1 MNSLQDF
8 ATLLLTVA
16 ILSVPVSAQ
25 FPSQVAQPSPE
36 QMKSMQ
42 KEGMELMKP
51 LIEEAFGNSDTDDSD
66 SLNKEEL
73 IEFTLELL
81 KAQTKFMADQGMVV
95 PQPSEAYLSRLRE
108 EMEQRL
114 DEAFK
119 RTDIDESGDIS
130 QEEVLKA
137 LSGDAFSGEDEVEDF
152 EVTSDGYGTGSNDDL
167 QESATPLSAQFPQ
180 GAQPSPEHI
189 ERMQEH
195 SLKMMKRLIE
205 EAFDNSDADDSDSL
219 DKQEMLEFSVEY
231 TKGQIKAMT
240 ESMTARGLQT
250 LPPSEDEFN
259 QMKEIVKQDL
269 DEAFKRT
276 DTDES
281 GDISLDEVLE
291 AMLGYALSGEDG
303 EEDFDAISGGYN
315 TGSTDNSQ
323 ESATPLSTRFPPQGA
338 QPSSE
343 QIEGMQEE
351 GMELMKSLIEEAFE
365 KNDAND
371 SDSLD
376 KDEML
381 ELLVQ
386 LYKAQRPITTERG
399 FPVPELSEAQLSQ
412 LREEGKK
419 SMSETFKQADTDESG
434 DISKEEFLKIL
445 VGKVDPEEDQEFE
458 GTSDEDNTNASS
470 DSKESSTDAR

>member
-1 MNSLQDF
+1 MNSLTDF
-8 ATLLLTVA
+8 ASLLLTVA
-16 ILSVPVSAQ
+16 ILAAPVSAQ
-25 FPSQVAQPSPE
+25 FPSQATQPSPE

-42 KEGMELMKP
+42 EEGMELMKP
-51 LIEEAFGNSDTDDSD
+51 LVEEAFGNSDTDDSD

-73 IEFTLELL
+73 IEFTLEFL

-119 RTDIDESGDIS
+119 RTDTDESGDIS
-130 QEEVLKA
+130 LEEVLKA
-137 LSGDAFSGEDEVEDF
+137 LLGDAFSGEDEVEGF
-152 EVTSDGYGTGSNDDL
+152 EVTSDGYGTGSIDDL

-189 ERMQEH
+189 EAMQEY
-195 SLKMMKRLIE
+195 SIKTMKRLIE

-219 DKQEMLEFSVEY
+219 DKHEMLEFSVEY

-259 QMKEIVKQDL
+259 QMREIVKQDL
-269 DEAFKRT
+269 DEAYKRT

-281 GDISLDEVLE
+281 GDISLEEILE
-291 AMLGYALSGEDG
+291 AMLGYALSGVDG
-303 EEDFDAISGGYN
+303 EEDFDAISDGYD
-315 TGSTDNSQ
+315 TSSSDTSQ
-323 ESATPLSTRFPPQGA
+323 ESAIPLSTQFPPQGA
-338 QPSSE
+338 QPSPE
-343 QIEGMQEE
+343 QIEAMQEE
-351 GMELMKSLIEEAFE
+351 GMEMMNLLIEEAFE
-365 KNDAND
+365 KNDTND

-399 FPVPELSEAQLSQ
+399 LPVPELSEAQLSQ
-412 LREEGKK
+412 LREEGKQ
-419 SMSETFKQADTDESG
+419 SVNETFKQADTDESG
-434 DISKEEFLKIL
+434 DISKEEFLKFF
-445 VGKVDPEEDQEFE
+445 VGNVYSEED
-458 GTSDEDNTNASS
+458 
-470 DSKESSTDAR
+470 ESSTDAR